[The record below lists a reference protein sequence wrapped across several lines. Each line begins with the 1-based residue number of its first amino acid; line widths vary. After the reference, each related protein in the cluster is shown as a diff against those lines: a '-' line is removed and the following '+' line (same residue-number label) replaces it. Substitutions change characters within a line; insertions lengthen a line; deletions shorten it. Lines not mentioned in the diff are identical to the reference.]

1 MDYFNITHLF
11 YKSCRAFPDR
21 FAIVEEN
28 NSITYKKLEADVNN
42 TIAYFQKKG
51 IKKGDRI
58 LVFVGMGIDLYRIV
72 LAIFTMGAVAV
83 FVDEWVSIQRLS
95 LCCLMADCK
104 AVIAPL
110 QYRIAGL
117 FVKGIRSIPIF
128 LSHNTMI
135 LNFDQHHIENTISS
149 DPALI
154 TFTTGSTGI
163 PKAVE
168 RSHAFLKSQFDELTP
183 LIRGTFIMTTL
194 PIVLLLNLGLG
205 ITSFIA
211 KFNTKNSAG
220 FDAHKIL
227 SLINKYSIDC
237 IITSPFYL
245 LKMAE
250 CKHRTSNLKYIIS
263 GGAAIF
269 SSDAEKIV
277 HVFSNAL
284 FTVVYGSTEAEPIS
298 HCYADELIN
307 SKNNF
312 GVQVGKPVQSIQ
324 LKIIPDDVPPQVSED
339 DLDKLELSQGCI
351 GEIIVSGDTVN
362 KSYLHN
368 HQAIVE
374 NKIVTDKNVW
384 HRTGDSGY
392 IDISGNLFL
401 TGRVSQIIH
410 HNNKTYY
417 PFVVEN
423 YLKNINGVKF
433 GTLLLVNNTLLLAL
447 CVTDS
452 FNIDNVSGFEYDEIR
467 YLDSFPFDP
476 RHHSKID
483 YLKLTTLLQDS

>member
-1 MDYFNITHLF
+1 M
-11 YKSCRAFPDR
+11 
-21 FAIVEEN
+21 
-28 NSITYKKLEADVNN
+28 
-42 TIAYFQKKG
+42 
-51 IKKGDRI
+51 
-58 LVFVGMGIDLYRIV
+58 
-72 LAIFTMGAVAV
+72 
-83 FVDEWVSIQRLS
+83 
-95 LCCLMADCK
+95 
-104 AVIAPL
+104 
-110 QYRIAGL
+110 
-117 FVKGIRSIPIF
+117 
-128 LSHNTMI
+128 
-135 LNFDQHHIENTISS
+135 
-149 DPALI
+149 
-154 TFTTGSTGI
+154 
-163 PKAVE
+163 
-168 RSHAFLKSQFDELTP
+168 
-183 LIRGTFIMTTL
+183 FI
-194 PIVLLLNLGLG
+194 
-205 ITSFIA
+205 
-211 KFNTKNSAG
+211 
-220 FDAHKIL
+220 
-227 SLINKYSIDC
+227 
-237 IITSPFYL
+237 
-245 LKMAE
+245 
-250 CKHRTSNLKYIIS
+250 
-263 GGAAIF
+263 
-269 SSDAEKIV
+269 
-277 HVFSNAL
+277 
-284 FTVVYGSTEAEPIS
+284 VVYGSTEAEPIS

-351 GEIIVSGDTVN
+351 GEIIVCGDTVN

-452 FNIDNVSGFEYDEIR
+452 FNIDSVSGFEYDEIR